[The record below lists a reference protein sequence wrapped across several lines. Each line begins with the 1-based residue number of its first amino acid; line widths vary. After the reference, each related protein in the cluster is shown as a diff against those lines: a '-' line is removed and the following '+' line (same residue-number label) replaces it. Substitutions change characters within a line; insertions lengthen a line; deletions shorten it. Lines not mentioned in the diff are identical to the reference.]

1 MERGREQHEMRER
14 LERGQNTRR
23 QGCAPPSLLKQISV
37 GKCIA
42 NLSYGCLLP
51 SERILGR
58 VGSLGGVD
66 IRRVWQKAVFG
77 RCDRQVRTAAHSRC

>member
-1 MERGREQHEMRER
+1 MRER

-51 SERILGR
+51 SAFLAA
-58 VGSLGGVD
+58 LGGVD